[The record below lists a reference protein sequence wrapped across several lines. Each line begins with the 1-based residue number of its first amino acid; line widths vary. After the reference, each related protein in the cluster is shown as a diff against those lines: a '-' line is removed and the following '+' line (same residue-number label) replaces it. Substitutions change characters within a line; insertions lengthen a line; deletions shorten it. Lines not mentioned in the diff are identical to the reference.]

1 MFTGARLKPG
11 TGRAALKRIALLL
24 PKIRIVVVPVA
35 LPEARLVVVEQ
46 LEPAKPLRAL
56 PEITARH
63 DQAQRPAVLRFQ
75 RLAVG
80 FIGDH
85 RLLALEGVERH
96 VGREALLRM
105 GDHEACAW
113 LWPDELGEIAPM
125 NPAEPRVEAAP
136 AGDAVDV
143 DRDLG
148 RRQLLQLLPRQRGR
162 ILDLAEDLE
171 IP

>member
-63 DQAQRPAVLRFQ
+63 DQAQRPAVLRFP
-75 RLAVG
+75 RLPLG

-85 RLLALEGVERH
+85 PPPL
-96 VGREALLRM
+96 
-105 GDHEACAW
+105 
-113 LWPDELGEIAPM
+113 
-125 NPAEPRVEAAP
+125 PARVAP
-136 AGDAVDV
+136 AP
-143 DRDLG
+143 G
-148 RRQLLQLLPRQRGR
+148 RGTPLPPGGPEARALR
-162 ILDLAEDLE
+162 L
-171 IP
+171 